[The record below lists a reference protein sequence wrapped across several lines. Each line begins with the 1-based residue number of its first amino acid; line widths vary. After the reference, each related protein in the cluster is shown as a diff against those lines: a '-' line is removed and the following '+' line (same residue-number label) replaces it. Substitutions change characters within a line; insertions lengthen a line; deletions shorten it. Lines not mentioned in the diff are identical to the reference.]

1 MTNAEILRIAMQQHA
16 IDANCLPSDFLKKE
30 NVVVVS
36 APNENARR
44 YLNLPFFCDLITYGG
59 NIVASVDERVYDFVK
74 KYIDT
79 KYPHG
84 CFELPQI
91 HHLTNEFSKYGFLP
105 CYQTEYWLPDVDAL
119 RQLPC
124 SFEMRV
130 LEKEDF
136 SDLYLPQWSNALMED
151 LKHLDMLCVG
161 AYDGEKLIGLAGCTD
176 DCDTMWQIGIDVLPE
191 YRKQG
196 IASALTSRLAIEIL
210 NRGKVPFYGCSW
222 SNLGSV
228 RNAIKSG
235 FRPAWVEHTAIER
248 EKALKWSANEHFANA
263 IKSEDDFWVALNS
276 LVADSKLVIDRPE
289 GTKHPNYPRII
300 YPIDYGYLEK
310 TTSMDGGG
318 VDVWKGTAGD
328 FIDAVIC
335 TVDLTKKD
343 SEVKILIGCSEMEK
357 QAVLQFHN
365 NSEFMKGI
373 LVRKSENQV

>member
-1 MTNAEILRIAMQQHA
+1 MRNAEILQIAMEQHA

-44 YLNLPFFCDLITYGG
+44 YLKLPFFCDLITYGG

-79 KYPHG
+79 KYPHE

-91 HHLTNEFSKYGFLP
+91 HHLTNEFFKYGFLP
-105 CYQTEYWLPDVDAL
+105 CYQAEYWLPDVDVL
-119 RQLPC
+119 RQLSC
-124 SFEMRV
+124 SFEMSI

-136 SDLYLPQWSNALMED
+136 TNLYLPQWSNALSED

-161 AYDGEKLIGLAGCTD
+161 AYDGERLIGLAGCSA

-196 IASALTSRLAIEIL
+196 IASALTSRLAIETL
-210 NRGKVPFYGCSW
+210 NRGKVPFYCCAW

-235 FRPAWVEHTAIER
+235 FRPAWVEHTTIER
-248 EKALKWSANEHFANA
+248 EKALKWSANEHFAKA
-263 IKSEDDFWVALNS
+263 I
-276 LVADSKLVIDRPE
+276 
-289 GTKHPNYPRII
+289 T
-300 YPIDYGYLEK
+300 EK
-310 TTSMDGGG
+310 
-318 VDVWKGTAGD
+318 
-328 FIDAVIC
+328 
-335 TVDLTKKD
+335 
-343 SEVKILIGCSEMEK
+343 
-357 QAVLQFHN
+357 
-365 NSEFMKGI
+365 
-373 LVRKSENQV
+373 